1 MIDLTRPDDP
11 ETNPTEWLEERM
23 RNERNAL
30 LTASDFTQAADDPT
44 GNAAAWATYRQELR
58 DAPANWTPAST
69 WTPPAPPS

>member
-11 ETNPTEWLEERM
+11 ETIPTEWLEERM

>member
-11 ETNPTEWLEERM
+11 ETIPTEWLEERM

-30 LTASDFTQAADDPT
+30 LAASDFTQAADDPT

-58 DAPANWTPAST
+58 DAPASWTPASN

>member
-1 MIDLTRPDDP
+1 MIDLTRPEDP
-11 ETNPTEWLEERM
+11 ETIPTEWLEERM

-58 DAPANWTPAST
+58 DAPASWTPAST

>member
-1 MIDLTRPDDP
+1 MIDLTDPDDP
-11 ETNPTEWLEERM
+11 ETIPTEWLEERM

-30 LTASDFTQAADDPT
+30 LIASDWTQAADDPT

-58 DAPANWTPAST
+58 DAPASWTPAST